1 MFGSSFMTALPSA
14 GKSSS
19 SSSAATS
26 SDTKHK
32 TTSLPFSGFA
42 SSSFGGTS
50 SSSKSASKAL
60 SFTSGL
66 STAASSD
73 NANKAVAASG
83 GGGGGGFSFGG
94 GNNTSSSTSSK
105 SPFASTAS
113 GGGSN
118 LFAKFDASDDD
129 KIGGTT
135 TSSNKNNTGGFAFGN
150 KNVAPATASSQPK
163 SSSTSSTAIVP
174 INNNNN
180 SNTNY
185 NNNAAP
191 PTNASLENTCLSP
204 DGRSFHSYLY
214 DSSIGSHVIVS
225 EFAPFLSSSS
235 GGGGD
240 VVSSPRNTTTNTNN
254 TAVQI
259 KTVLPTTVSEAISI
273 DPVIGLI
280 CVEGDNNGSSGSG
293 DVTTKN
299 RRMKQH
305 SNGQVGRELVTLPW
319 MCLYT
324 CSSAFLLSVGYTRNE
339 EEEDANNEGNETV
352 VTTTIQGEIIQII
365 EPFEKELLMAPRGS
379 TIRRIRPAPS
389 MNSMFHRCGSMALFM
404 REGGEEDSIGHVML
418 LYHGLPESL
427 LGGGNRSGGGSSR
440 GVRGSNNDMMDKR
453 YNATSEGCVTTP
465 LRFDHEDLVR
475 GMEDTLDAEN
485 EAFNSSSLRGRKN
498 EVSSFTDK
506 TVTDFCFLSQETST
520 STSGASRAFAAMSIL
535 VLCSDGAVYTAS
547 PIIFDGTVV
556 PRSMVVDAIT
566 HLDTEI
572 DASMSFVESL
582 PPSPVASTEQEQV
595 EARTRQCKAAK
606 RYLLDAFGIPEG
618 TSIQGSYYVS
628 ASIVHPRSSYSS
640 SSSSV
645 NGISEALAWQPRLQ
659 GPLVMPTQSDANTSS
674 CVCIE
679 PFGGV
684 AGAGIIDGFVVA
696 RSQGRTLHVDF
707 GIIPG
712 EGSVVLPR
720 FEFESDGDCQ
730 LIDELLRGTGAY
742 VERALIKDD
751 QEGAQESRTETATS
765 VIRNCAIVVD
775 PLDAIMVHVS
785 SKSRI
790 ATISTNAI
798 AVTAQRM
805 LSQMDGNNNKELPS
819 VRTKVWSA
827 LEAANN
833 TVILGAGVSRDVH
846 LGHILLARL
855 SSGTVEVVNIT
866 ATQYLHESYELMKAK
881 SEQLA
886 ASDGDNAALEVLQRV
901 KPLHELL
908 QPLVGKV
915 SNGLSKMGKIVG
927 GGTLPKDTR
936 PEILSIFLE
945 TQHSCEV
952 NVVTP
957 IEEMSKI
964 LNSRRDLLKEM
975 HDHQAA
981 ELERLTELMEEF
993 KQKHESNVKR
1003 VKELEANA
1011 TKLAERSSAVL
1022 TASRSLHPHI
1032 TDAEAT
1038 YFKDLQRYEST
1049 CNKWDEK
1056 VTQLK
1061 KDATSSCDA
1070 MSAGAIQNGEVRC
1083 LVDLPTEKIDVCH
1096 KMLRG
1101 EAQLLKQLE
1110 QKVKESSDVVE
1121 KISKSMSRGETA
1133 DTARL
1138 RLVGDKENQKS

>member
-1 MFGSSFMTALPSA
+1 M
-14 GKSSS
+14 
-19 SSSAATS
+19 
-26 SDTKHK
+26 
-32 TTSLPFSGFA
+32 
-42 SSSFGGTS
+42 
-50 SSSKSASKAL
+50 
-60 SFTSGL
+60 
-66 STAASSD
+66 
-73 NANKAVAASG
+73 
-83 GGGGGGFSFGG
+83 
-94 GNNTSSSTSSK
+94 
-105 SPFASTAS
+105 
-113 GGGSN
+113 
-118 LFAKFDASDDD
+118 
-129 KIGGTT
+129 
-135 TSSNKNNTGGFAFGN
+135 
-150 KNVAPATASSQPK
+150 
-163 SSSTSSTAIVP
+163 
-174 INNNNN
+174 
-180 SNTNY
+180 
-185 NNNAAP
+185 
-191 PTNASLENTCLSP
+191 
-204 DGRSFHSYLY
+204 Y
-214 DSSIGSHVIVS
+214 DSSTKTHVIVS
-225 EFAPFLSSSS
+225 EFAPFQST
-235 GGGGD
+235 GNDHDGNGT
-240 VVSSPRNTTTNTNN
+240 VAFASPRNAGNN
-254 TAVQI
+254 DTASAIQI
-259 KTVLPTTVSEAISI
+259 KTVLPTTVSEAITI

-280 CVEGDNNGSSGSG
+280 CVEGDS
-293 DVTTKN
+293 KN
-299 RRMKQH
+299 TIIGT
-305 SNGQVGRELVTLPW
+305 SNGQQGKERVTSSLPW

-324 CSSAFLLSVGYTRNE
+324 CSSAFLLSIGYTRLDDE
-339 EEEDANNEGNETV
+339 EEMTTNNNGHDETV
-352 VTTTIQGEIIQII
+352 VTIQGKIIRII

-379 TIRRIRPAPS
+379 SILRIRPAPS
-389 MNSMFHRCGSMALFM
+389 SNSMFHRCGSMALLM
-404 REGGEEDSIGHVML
+404 REGGEEDFIGHVML
-418 LYHGLPESL
+418 LYHGLPDSL
-427 LGGGNRSGGGSSR
+427 LGGSRSSGVGSR
-440 GVRGSNNDMMDKR
+440 GVRGTNNDSNMDKR

-465 LRFDHEDLVR
+465 LRFNPEDLVR

-485 EAFNSSSLRGRKN
+485 EAYNSSSLRGRNN
-498 EVSSFTDK
+498 EVSSIDK
-506 TVTDFCFLSQETST
+506 TVTDFCFLAQETSST

-547 PIIFDGTVV
+547 PIIFDGTVL
-556 PRSMVVDAIT
+556 PRSMVLDAIT
-566 HLDTEI
+566 HLDAEI

-582 PPSPVASTEQEQV
+582 PPSPVESTEQEQV
-595 EARTRQCKAAK
+595 EARARQCKAAK
-606 RYLLDAFGIPEG
+606 RYLMDAFGILEN

-640 SSSSV
+640 SSTSSV
-645 NGISEALAWQPRLQ
+645 NSLSEALAWQPRLQ
-659 GPLVMPTQSDANTSS
+659 GPIVMPTQSDADTSFF

-684 AGAGIIDGFVVA
+684 GGAGIIDGFVVA
-696 RSQGRTLHVDF
+696 QSEGSTLHVDF

-751 QEGAQESRTETATS
+751 QEDAEESRTEIATS
-765 VIRNCAIVVD
+765 VLRNCVIVVD

-790 ATISTNAI
+790 ATVSTNAI

-805 LSQMDGNNNKELPS
+805 LAQIDDERSNKNDKELPS

-833 TVILGAGVSRDVH
+833 TVILGAGVSRDIH

-866 ATQYLHESYELMKAK
+866 ATQYLHESSELMKAK

-886 ASDGDNAALEVLQRV
+886 ASDGDDAALEMLQRV

-908 QPLVGKV
+908 QPLVSKV

-927 GGTLPKDTR
+927 GATLPKDTR

-945 TQHSCEV
+945 TQRSCEV

-964 LNSRRDLLKEM
+964 LDSRRELLKEM

-993 KQKHESNVKR
+993 KRKHESNVKR
-1003 VKELEANA
+1003 VKEYEANA
-1011 TKLAERSSAVL
+1011 SKLAERSSALL

-1032 TDAEAT
+1032 TDAEAA

-1056 VTQLK
+1056 VIQLK

-1070 MSAGAIQNGEVRC
+1070 MSAGAIQNGQVRC
-1083 LVDLPTEKIDVCH
+1083 LVDLPAEKIDVCH

-1110 QKVKESSDVVE
+1110 QKVKESSEVVE
-1121 KISKSMSRGETA
+1121 KISKSMSRGENA
-1133 DTARL
+1133 DSARLRL
-1138 RLVGDKENQKS
+1138 RLVGDKENHLR

>member
-1 MFGSSFMTALPSA
+1 M
-14 GKSSS
+14 
-19 SSSAATS
+19 
-26 SDTKHK
+26 
-32 TTSLPFSGFA
+32 
-42 SSSFGGTS
+42 
-50 SSSKSASKAL
+50 
-60 SFTSGL
+60 
-66 STAASSD
+66 
-73 NANKAVAASG
+73 V
-83 GGGGGGFSFGG
+83 
-94 GNNTSSSTSSK
+94 
-105 SPFASTAS
+105 
-113 GGGSN
+113 
-118 LFAKFDASDDD
+118 
-129 KIGGTT
+129 
-135 TSSNKNNTGGFAFGN
+135 
-150 KNVAPATASSQPK
+150 
-163 SSSTSSTAIVP
+163 VP
-174 INNNNN
+174 
-180 SNTNY
+180 
-185 NNNAAP
+185 P
-191 PTNASLENTCLSP
+191 
-204 DGRSFHSYLY
+204 
-214 DSSIGSHVIVS
+214 
-225 EFAPFLSSSS
+225 
-235 GGGGD
+235 
-240 VVSSPRNTTTNTNN
+240 SPRNRNASTTTTNN
-254 TAVQI
+254 AVVQV

-273 DPVIGLI
+273 DPVLGLI
-280 CVEGDNNGSSGSG
+280 CVEGDNNHHSSSSSGHE
-293 DVTTKN
+293 K
-299 RRMKQH
+299 
-305 SNGQVGRELVTLPW
+305 ECLVTLPW

-324 CSSAFLLSVGYTRNE
+324 CSCAFLLSINYTKP
-339 EEEDANNEGNETV
+339 EEDDNDNETNF
-352 VTTTIQGEIIQII
+352 TSIQGEIIQII

-379 TIRRIRPAPS
+379 TILRIRPAPRT
-389 MNSMFHRCGSMALFM
+389 NSMFCRCGSMALLM
-404 REGGEEDSIGHVML
+404 REGGEEDCIGHVMWV
-418 LYHGLPESL
+418 YHGLPESS
-427 LGGGNRSGGGSSR
+427 LGGSR
-440 GVRGSNNDMMDKR
+440 EVRGSRNDNMDKR

-465 LRFDHEDLVR
+465 LRFNPEDLVR

-485 EAFNSSSLRGRKN
+485 EAYNSSSLRGRSD
-498 EVSSFTDK
+498 EFSIDK

-520 STSGASRAFAAMSIL
+520 STSGAGRAFAAMSIL
-535 VLCSDGAVYTAS
+535 VLCSDGAVYAAS
-547 PIIFDGTVV
+547 PIIFDGTVM
-556 PRSMVVDAIT
+556 PRSMVLDAIE

-572 DASMSFVESL
+572 DASLSFVESL
-582 PPSPVASTEQEQV
+582 PPSPVTSTEQEQV

-618 TSIQGSYYVS
+618 SSIQGSYYVS
-628 ASIVHPRSSYSS
+628 ASIVYPRSSYSS

-645 NGISEALAWQPRLQ
+645 GSISEALAWQPRLQ
-659 GPLVMPTQSDANTSS
+659 GPLVMPTQSDTDTSSSSS

-684 AGAGIIDGFVVA
+684 AGAGIIDGFVVS

-707 GIIPG
+707 GMIPG
-712 EGSVVLPR
+712 EGSVILPR

-751 QEGAQESRTETATS
+751 QDEAEESKTESAAS
-765 VIRNCAIVVD
+765 VMRNCVIVVD

-790 ATISTNAI
+790 ATVSTNAI

-805 LSQMDGNNNKELPS
+805 LSQMDDEPSNKNSKALPS

-833 TVILGAGVSRDVH
+833 TVILGAGVSKDVH

-866 ATQYLHESYELMKAK
+866 ATQYLHESSELMKSK

-886 ASDGDNAALEVLQRV
+886 ASGEDDAALEVLQKV

-927 GGTLPKDTR
+927 GATLPKDTR
-936 PEILSIFLE
+936 PEILSIFIE

-952 NVVTP
+952 NVFTP

-964 LNSRRDLLKEM
+964 LDSRRDLLKEM
-975 HDHQAA
+975 HDHQAE

-993 KQKHESNVKR
+993 KRKHESNVKR

-1011 TKLAERSSAVL
+1011 SKLAERSSALL
-1022 TASRSLHPHI
+1022 TASRSLHPHV
-1032 TDAEAT
+1032 TDAEAA

-1049 CNKWDEK
+1049 CNKWEEK

-1061 KDATSSCDA
+1061 KDASSSCDA

-1083 LVDLPTEKIDVCH
+1083 LVDLPEEKIDVCH

-1110 QKVKESSDVVE
+1110 QKVKESSAVVA
-1121 KISKSMSRGETA
+1121 KISKSMARGETT
-1133 DTARL
+1133 DTAHL
-1138 RLVGDKENQKS
+1138 RLVGDKENQKR

>member
-1 MFGSSFMTALPSA
+1 
-14 GKSSS
+14 
-19 SSSAATS
+19 
-26 SDTKHK
+26 
-32 TTSLPFSGFA
+32 
-42 SSSFGGTS
+42 
-50 SSSKSASKAL
+50 
-60 SFTSGL
+60 
-66 STAASSD
+66 
-73 NANKAVAASG
+73 
-83 GGGGGGFSFGG
+83 
-94 GNNTSSSTSSK
+94 
-105 SPFASTAS
+105 
-113 GGGSN
+113 
-118 LFAKFDASDDD
+118 
-129 KIGGTT
+129 
-135 TSSNKNNTGGFAFGN
+135 
-150 KNVAPATASSQPK
+150 
-163 SSSTSSTAIVP
+163 
-174 INNNNN
+174 
-180 SNTNY
+180 
-185 NNNAAP
+185 
-191 PTNASLENTCLSP
+191 
-204 DGRSFHSYLY
+204 
-214 DSSIGSHVIVS
+214 
-225 EFAPFLSSSS
+225 
-235 GGGGD
+235 
-240 VVSSPRNTTTNTNN
+240 
-254 TAVQI
+254 
-259 KTVLPTTVSEAISI
+259 VLPTTVSEAISI

-280 CVEGDNNGSSGSG
+280 CVEGDNGSSGSG

-305 SNGQVGRELVTLPW
+305 SNGQVGRDLVTLPW

-339 EEEDANNEGNETV
+339 EEEEDVTNNEGRETAV
-352 VTTTIQGEIIQII
+352 ITIQGEIIQII

-389 MNSMFHRCGSMALFM
+389 MNSMFHRCGSMALLM

-427 LGGGNRSGGGSSR
+427 LGGGRNKSGGGSSR

-485 EAFNSSSLRGRKN
+485 EAFNSSSLRGRNN

-640 SSSSV
+640 SNSSV
-645 NGISEALAWQPRLQ
+645 NSISEALAWQPRLQ
-659 GPLVMPTQSDANTSS
+659 GPLVMSTQSDVDTSS
-674 CVCIE
+674 CLCIE

-742 VERALIKDD
+742 VERSLIKDD
-751 QEGAQESRTETATS
+751 QEGAEESRTETATS

-775 PLDAIMVHVS
+775 PLDAIMVHVA

-927 GGTLPKDTR
+927 GETLPKDTR

-1032 TDAEAT
+1032 TDAEAA

>member
-1 MFGSSFMTALPSA
+1 MNA
-14 GKSSS
+14 G
-19 SSSAATS
+19 
-26 SDTKHK
+26 
-32 TTSLPFSGFA
+32 
-42 SSSFGGTS
+42 
-50 SSSKSASKAL
+50 
-60 SFTSGL
+60 
-66 STAASSD
+66 
-73 NANKAVAASG
+73 
-83 GGGGGGFSFGG
+83 
-94 GNNTSSSTSSK
+94 
-105 SPFASTAS
+105 
-113 GGGSN
+113 
-118 LFAKFDASDDD
+118 
-129 KIGGTT
+129 
-135 TSSNKNNTGGFAFGN
+135 
-150 KNVAPATASSQPK
+150 
-163 SSSTSSTAIVP
+163 
-174 INNNNN
+174 
-180 SNTNY
+180 
-185 NNNAAP
+185 
-191 PTNASLENTCLSP
+191 E
-204 DGRSFHSYLY
+204 
-214 DSSIGSHVIVS
+214 
-225 EFAPFLSSSS
+225 
-235 GGGGD
+235 
-240 VVSSPRNTTTNTNN
+240 TTTNAKEGAT
-254 TAVQI
+254 TAATMLQI

-280 CVEGDNNGSSGSG
+280 CVEGDHATTTGGGGSSISSSVS
-293 DVTTKN
+293 DARSHTK
-299 RRMKQH
+299 RRMKH
-305 SNGQVGRELVTLPW
+305 SNNGQGKEFVTLPW

-324 CSSAFLLSVGYTRNE
+324 CSSAFLLSIGYTYDE
-339 EEEDANNEGNETV
+339 EKDIHSTDDNNLT
-352 VTTTIQGEIIQII
+352 TTTITIHGEVIRIM

-379 TIRRIRPAPS
+379 TIVRIRSPAAAPTTTN
-389 MNSMFHRCGSMALFM
+389 MNSMFYRCGSMALLM

-427 LGGGNRSGGGSSR
+427 LGIGGGGGGR
-440 GVRGSNNDMMDKR
+440 GRRGSSTTDHVDKR

-485 EAFNSSSLRGRKN
+485 EAYNSSSLRRN
-498 EVSSFTDK
+498 EVAASSNK

-535 VLCSDGAVYTAS
+535 VLCSDGSVYTAS
-547 PIIFDGTVV
+547 PIIFDGTVL
-556 PRSMVVDAIT
+556 PRSMVVDAIS

-572 DASMSFVESL
+572 DASTSFVASL
-582 PPSPVASTEQEQV
+582 PPSPVTSTEQEQV
-595 EARTRQCKAAK
+595 EARLRQCKAAK
-606 RYLLDAFGIPEG
+606 RYLVDAFGIPEG
-618 TSIQGSYYVS
+618 PSIQQGSYYVS

-640 SSSSV
+640 GSSSV
-645 NGISEALAWQPRLQ
+645 NSISEALAWQPRLQ
-659 GPLVMPTQSDANTSS
+659 GPLVMPTQSDEDNTSSS

-679 PFGGV
+679 PFGGA
-684 AGAGIIDGFVVA
+684 AGAGIVDGFVVA
-696 RSQGRTLHVDF
+696 RSCGRTLHVDF

-742 VERALIKDD
+742 VERTSIKDD
-751 QEGAQESRTETATS
+751 QEEADESRKDTATS

-775 PLDAIMVHVS
+775 PLDVIMVHVS

-790 ATISTNAI
+790 ATVSTNAI
-798 AVTAQRM
+798 AVMAQRM
-805 LSQMDGNNNKELPS
+805 LSQVNDESSNNKELPS

-833 TVILGAGVSRDVH
+833 TVILGAGVSKDVH

-866 ATQYLHESYELMKAK
+866 ATQYLHESSELMKTK

-886 ASDGDNAALEVLQRV
+886 ASSGDDAALEVLRRV

-908 QPLVGKV
+908 QPLADKV

-927 GGTLPKDTR
+927 GATLPKDAR

-945 TQHSCEV
+945 TQHSCEI

-964 LNSRRDLLKEM
+964 LECRRDLLKEM

-993 KQKHESNVKR
+993 KQKHESNVAR
-1003 VKELEANA
+1003 VKQLEVNA
-1011 TKLAERSSAVL
+1011 SKLAERSSAVL

-1032 TDAEAT
+1032 TDAEAA
-1038 YFKDLQRYEST
+1038 YFKDLKRYEST

-1056 VTQLK
+1056 VSQLK

-1070 MSAGAIQNGEVRC
+1070 MSAGAMQNGKVRC
-1083 LVDLPTEKIDVCH
+1083 LVDLPPEKIDVCH

-1110 QKVKESSDVVE
+1110 KKVKESSDVVA
-1121 KISKSMSRGETA
+1121 KISKSISRGETA
-1133 DTARL
+1133 DAARL
-1138 RLVGDKENQKS
+1138 RLVCDKENQKS